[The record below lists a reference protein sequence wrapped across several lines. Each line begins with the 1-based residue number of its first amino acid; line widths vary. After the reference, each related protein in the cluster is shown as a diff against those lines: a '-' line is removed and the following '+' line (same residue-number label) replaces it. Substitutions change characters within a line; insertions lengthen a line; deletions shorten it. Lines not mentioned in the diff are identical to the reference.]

1 MTSSD
6 FGDLHAYTPDLPD
19 DDWRSIRVFVL
30 AVVADVGRSVRYP
43 LPALLN
49 AVAHHVDWCVSIAG
63 LPLQRNHLFSREV
76 IGAAVAVMPTT
87 QDSSRGRRR
96 SLLFRVGEQ
105 LGAIPVSPPLPPLAA
120 SSPRA
125 PYSAV
130 EVEEVTRW
138 AYSQRESVSLSA
150 RLLIALGFGAGLQA
164 REIAT
169 VRGGDIL
176 ASGDAVAVRGEAPR
190 TVPVLDEWAS
200 ELALLTCLAKDPR
213 APLFRPNATYSKNIV
228 TVFVDRT
235 FAEGLRP
242 STQRMRATW
251 LVHHM
256 STGTPLQDLLAAAG
270 LSSVNALVRYE
281 QFLPPA
287 TPPAHEDTPR

>member
-1 MTSSD
+1 MDGSNLGGLD
-6 FGDLHAYTPDLPD
+6 GYIPNLPD
-19 DDWRSIRVFVL
+19 DDWRSIRVFTL
-30 AVVADVGRSVRYP
+30 AVVSDVARAIPYP
-43 LPALLN
+43 LPSVLN
-49 AVAHHVDWCVSIAG
+49 AVTHHVDWCVNIAG
-63 LPLQRNHLFSREV
+63 IRLERDALFGREI
-76 IGAAVAVMPTT
+76 IGAAVAVMPTS
-87 QDSSRGRRR
+87 QESSRARRR

-105 LGAIPVSPPLPPLAA
+105 LGTIPVPPPLPALAA

-125 PYSAV
+125 PYNRA
-130 EVEEVTRW
+130 EIAEVTRW
-138 AYSQRESVSLSA
+138 AYSQNEAASLSA
-150 RLLIALGFGAGLQA
+150 RLLVALGLGAGLQA

-176 ASGDAVAVRGEAPR
+176 AAGDVVNVRGAAAR
-190 TVPVLDEWAS
+190 RVPVLDEWAS
-200 ELALLTCLAKDPR
+200 ELALLTCLAKDAR

-256 STGTPLQDLLAAAG
+256 SSGTPLQDLLATAG
-270 LSSVNALVRYE
+270 LSSANALVRYE

-287 TPPAHEDTPR
+287 TPPAHEDMPR